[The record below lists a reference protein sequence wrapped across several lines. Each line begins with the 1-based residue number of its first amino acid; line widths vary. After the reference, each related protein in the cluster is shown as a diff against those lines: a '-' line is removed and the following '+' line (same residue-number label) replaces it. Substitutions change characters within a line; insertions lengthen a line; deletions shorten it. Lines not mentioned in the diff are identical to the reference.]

1 MLSSVLCLL
10 TWGRSLLVPRKLLF
24 SVLDVVQ
31 FALPCDF
38 EGARPAG
45 CSLSSLGV
53 SRDALTRNLS
63 SCPVCS
69 GILSLSEVRLCS
81 RPWLASP
88 VSLSLS
94 LSLSAEQLRG
104 VPLSPVP
111 PRRSTSPLQ
120 CSSLQHFFLVL
131 LEHLHF
137 STLPSGCYTLSLFPL
152 ATLAN

>member
-94 LSLSAEQLRG
+94 LSLSLQSSFEASPSALSRPG
-104 VPLSPVP
+104 VRHLH
-111 PRRSTSPLQ
+111 
-120 CSSLQHFFLVL
+120 CSAPAYSISFWFFLSICISL
-131 LEHLHF
+131 LCPAVVTRYPFFH
-137 STLPSGCYTLSLFPL
+137 
-152 ATLAN
+152 